1 MGQGS
6 QHGQLEDGVNRGYYR
21 SWLGVWITIWATG
34 NLSMYKLIDMAR
46 GKILIVLTPFPKG
59 LGWVAEAG
67 SGKTRLKGTVK
78 VIGGCGQHLGNSGGW
93 LEPSR

>member
-1 MGQGS
+1 M
-6 QHGQLEDGVNRGYYR
+6 
-21 SWLGVWITIWATG
+21 TWATG
-34 NLSMYKLIDMAR
+34 NLSMYNLIDMAR

-78 VIGGCGQHLGNSGGW
+78 VIGGCGPHLGNSGGW
-93 LEPSR
+93 LEPSK